1 MLITLSQIK
10 NTSLDF
16 VMTFKI
22 NIFGDMSHVNYV
34 NAIMLEINGMTDSIY
49 ESLMD
54 EENLELQD
62 NIQNL
67 IKILKDLQK
76 SHESL

>member
-10 NTSLDF
+10 NTYLDF

-54 EENLELQD
+54 EENPDRDWET
-62 NIQNL
+62 
-67 IKILKDLQK
+67 K
-76 SHESL
+76 SR